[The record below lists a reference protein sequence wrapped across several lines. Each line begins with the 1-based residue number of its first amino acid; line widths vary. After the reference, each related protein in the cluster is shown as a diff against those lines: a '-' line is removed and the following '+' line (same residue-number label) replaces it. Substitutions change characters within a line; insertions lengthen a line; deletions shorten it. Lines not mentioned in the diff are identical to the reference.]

1 MMRTTERDAQL
12 KLLTLQGAL
21 YRGEII
27 NAKIAVFDA
36 SESFGK
42 ARRLLRLLAFAL
54 EYRKTTVI
62 GAVVSGLLGRGR
74 GSRFARRALVIV
86 RSSLLVWW
94 LMRRRTELQARR
106 R

>member
-27 NAKIAVFDA
+27 NSKIALCDA

-42 ARRLLRLLAFAL
+42 ARRLLRLLAFVL
-54 EYRKTTVI
+54 EYRKTTFI
-62 GAVVSGLLGRGR
+62 SAVVSGLLGRRR
-74 GSRFARRALVIV
+74 GSRLARRALVV
-86 RSSLLVWW
+86 VGSSLLVWW
-94 LMRRRTELQARR
+94 FMRRRLD
-106 R
+106 